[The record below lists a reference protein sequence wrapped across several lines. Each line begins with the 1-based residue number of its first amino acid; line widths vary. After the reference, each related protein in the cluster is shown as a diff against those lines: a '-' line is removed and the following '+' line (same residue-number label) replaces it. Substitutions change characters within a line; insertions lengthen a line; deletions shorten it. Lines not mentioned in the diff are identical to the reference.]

1 MLQDLIL
8 SHFLYDLNDAC
19 LLIVVMQW
27 LSFFVI
33 NFLFPLMNVI
43 HLFWLD
49 WMRLLLMTARVRN
62 LLKNKRRHFIQSF
75 FFEAGS
81 NLNLFYI
88 PLYKDAFIST
98 IQTFLDKDD
107 LNQFPNRLKF
117 NKMLEVRSV
126 FFGKF

>member
-1 MLQDLIL
+1 
-8 SHFLYDLNDAC
+8 
-19 LLIVVMQW
+19 
-27 LSFFVI
+27 
-33 NFLFPLMNVI
+33 
-43 HLFWLD
+43 
-49 WMRLLLMTARVRN
+49 MTARVRN